1 MNDTIYA
8 EATPP
13 GSAGI
18 SVIRVS
24 GPDVTSVLFK
34 LVGKVPPPRVAH
46 ISKIRHP
53 ASSEVIDEGLILYF
67 EPGRSFTGEAV
78 AEFQVHGSPA
88 VVRATLSAIAAVDGT
103 RPAERGEYTRRALE
117 GGRVD
122 LAQAEA
128 IRDLVASTSEVQRR
142 HSVRALSGSLARKVD
157 DWRGSLTQALALL
170 SASLDFADEEVP
182 ANVWMGVADLIVAV
196 RSSMEDEIRGAS
208 AAERM
213 RTGFEVAIV
222 GPPNVGKSTLLN
234 AIARRDAALVSP
246 TAGTTRDVIEVA
258 MDIDGLPVIFLDT
271 AGLRETADTVE
282 RMGVERAQQRSQGA
296 DLRIV
301 MGVPANGALLGA
313 DDILVH
319 PKADLGVSVRGVP
332 VSGLTGE
339 GIAGLLGEVSERL
352 LERVARVGASVTAR
366 QGEALSRSSNAL
378 RDAEARLSDERA
390 LDLAAVDVERALRVC
405 DELLGRVG
413 IEDVL
418 DRVFSSFCIGK

>member
-13 GSAGI
+13 GSAGV

-24 GPDVTSVLFK
+24 GPEVPNVLHK
-34 LVGKVPPPRVAH
+34 LIGRVPPPRVAQV
-46 ISKIRHP
+46 SKIRHP
-53 ASSEVIDEGLILYF
+53 VSSDVIDEALVLYF

-88 VVRATLSAIAAVDGT
+88 VVRATLAAIGAVPGT
-103 RPAERGEYTRRALE
+103 RSAERGEYTRRALE
-117 GGRVD
+117 AGRLD

-142 HSVRALSGSLARKVD
+142 HSVRALSGSLASKVD
-157 DWRGSLTQALALL
+157 VWRASLTQALALL
-170 SASLDFADEEVP
+170 SASLDFADEDVP
-182 ANVWMGVADLIVAV
+182 ATVWSGAADLIASV
-196 RSSMEDEIRGAS
+196 RASMEEEIRGVS
-208 AAERM
+208 TAERM
-213 RTGFEVAIV
+213 RIGFEVAIV

-234 AIARRDAALVSP
+234 TIARRDAALVSP

-258 MDIDGLPVIFLDT
+258 MEIDGLPVTFLDT

-282 RMGVERAQQRSQGA
+282 TMGVERARARAQRADVRIIMGA
-296 DLRIV
+296 AEERTLVGD
-301 MGVPANGALLGA
+301 

-319 PKADLGVSVRGVP
+319 PKADLGGSGPGVP

-339 GIAGLLGEVSERL
+339 GVATVLGQVSCRL
-352 LERVARVGASVTAR
+352 SERVAHVGASLTAR
-366 QGEALSRSSNAL
+366 QGEALARGGAAL
-378 RDAEARLSDERA
+378 GDAGVRLGDETA

-405 DELLGRVG
+405 DELLGHVG
-413 IEDVL
+413 VEDVL
-418 DRVFSSFCIGK
+418 DQVFSSFCIGK